1 MIIPVRCF
9 TCGKVLGD
17 KWNTYKK
24 LVDKKSSSE
33 SKKKFTLEDIT
44 ISSKNDPL
52 EHFDNNHQNDILNK
66 MNIKKMCCR
75 RHMLSHIDLI
85 DII

>member
-44 ISSKNDPL
+44 ISSKNNPL

>member
-17 KWNTYKK
+17 KWNTYKR

-52 EHFDNNHQNDILNK
+52 EHFDNNHQNKILND
-66 MNIKKMCCR
+66 MNITKMCCR